1 MVLRG
6 RILRNLDYLIDM
18 IDVLEIIKEIVA
30 DKAERKVNPTS
41 ALFSEVVNKVN
52 EKAKA
57 EINQLV
63 IDKKL
68 VFHRTINSISF
79 DVVEEKE
86 EQ

>member
-1 MVLRG
+1 
-6 RILRNLDYLIDM
+6 M
-18 IDVLEIIKEIVA
+18 IDVLEIIKEIIA

-52 EKAKA
+52 DKAKA

-68 VFHRTINSISF
+68 AFHRTINSISF
-79 DVVEEKE
+79 DVIEEKE
-86 EQ
+86 EK

>member
-1 MVLRG
+1 
-6 RILRNLDYLIDM
+6 M
-18 IDVLEIIKEIVA
+18 IDILEIIKEIVA
-30 DKAERKVNPTS
+30 DKSEQKVNPTS

-63 IDKKL
+63 LEKKL

-86 EQ
+86 EK

>member
-1 MVLRG
+1 
-6 RILRNLDYLIDM
+6 M
-18 IDVLEIIKEIVA
+18 IDVLQIIKEIVA

-52 EKAKA
+52 EKAKE

-63 IDKKL
+63 LDKKII
-68 VFHRTINSISF
+68 FHRTINSISF

-86 EQ
+86 EK

>member
-1 MVLRG
+1 
-6 RILRNLDYLIDM
+6 M

>member
-1 MVLRG
+1 
-6 RILRNLDYLIDM
+6 M
-18 IDVLEIIKEIVA
+18 IDVLQIIKEIVA
-30 DKAERKVNPTS
+30 DKVERKVNPTS

-86 EQ
+86 EK

>member
-1 MVLRG
+1 
-6 RILRNLDYLIDM
+6 M
-18 IDVLEIIKEIVA
+18 IDVFEIIKEIVA
-30 DKAERKVNPTS
+30 DKADRKLNPTS

-63 IDKKL
+63 LDKKL

-86 EQ
+86 ENNED

>member
-1 MVLRG
+1 
-6 RILRNLDYLIDM
+6 M
-18 IDVLEIIKEIVA
+18 IDVLEIIKEIIA
-30 DKAERKVNPTS
+30 DKSEQKVNPTS

-52 EKAKA
+52 EKAKE

-63 IDKKL
+63 LEKKL

-86 EQ
+86 EK

>member
-1 MVLRG
+1 
-6 RILRNLDYLIDM
+6 M
-18 IDVLEIIKEIVA
+18 IDVLEIIKEIIA

-63 IDKKL
+63 LDKKL
-68 VFHRTINSISF
+68 AFHRTINSISF
-79 DVVEEKE
+79 DVIEAKEEK
-86 EQ
+86 

>member
-1 MVLRG
+1 
-6 RILRNLDYLIDM
+6 M

-52 EKAKA
+52 EKAKE

-63 IDKKL
+63 LEKKL

>member
-1 MVLRG
+1 
-6 RILRNLDYLIDM
+6 M
-18 IDVLEIIKEIVA
+18 IDVLEIIKEIIA

-63 IDKKL
+63 LDKKIT
-68 VFHRTINSISF
+68 FHRTINSISF

>member
-1 MVLRG
+1 
-6 RILRNLDYLIDM
+6 M
-18 IDVLEIIKEIVA
+18 IDVLQIIKEIIA

-63 IDKKL
+63 LEKKL

-86 EQ
+86 EK

>member
-1 MVLRG
+1 
-6 RILRNLDYLIDM
+6 M

-52 EKAKA
+52 EKAKE

-63 IDKKL
+63 LDKKL

-86 EQ
+86 EK

>member
-1 MVLRG
+1 
-6 RILRNLDYLIDM
+6 M
-18 IDVLEIIKEIVA
+18 IDVFEIIKEIIA

-63 IDKKL
+63 LDKKL

-79 DVVEEKE
+79 DIVEEKE
-86 EQ
+86 ENNED

>member
-1 MVLRG
+1 
-6 RILRNLDYLIDM
+6 M
-18 IDVLEIIKEIVA
+18 IDVLQIIKEIVA

>member
-1 MVLRG
+1 
-6 RILRNLDYLIDM
+6 M
-18 IDVLEIIKEIVA
+18 IDVLQIIKEIVA

-86 EQ
+86 EK